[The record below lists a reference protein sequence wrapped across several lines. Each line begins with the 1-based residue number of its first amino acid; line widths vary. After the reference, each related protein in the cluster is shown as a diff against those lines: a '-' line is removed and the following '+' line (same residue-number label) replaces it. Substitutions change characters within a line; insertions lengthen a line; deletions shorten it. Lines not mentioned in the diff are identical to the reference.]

1 MKRILI
7 LLSAIS
13 IIACCAGCGGN
24 TGNVSDV
31 SAPSSN
37 TKKSENTE
45 KERHKNESEKALE
58 YLGRYIELS
67 LYDEEVIYKKSSRY
81 EIELKPKAVIESKKD
96 RIEPV
101 FELPDYQTIRYGMKY
116 NDLKN
121 AGFLRFGYNGTVESN
136 TGGSAS
142 LIISDEPKVYIDIM
156 LFNPTDNTIDRNECI
171 IDSIGIPVE
180 NGPEFVYNGLN
191 PETTFEDVISTLGD
205 PTLGAKLIS
214 ESEKASDINT
224 VRMYYDNHDD
234 AATQTEFKFIFDKE
248 NNKMILNEI
257 CVYKIGN

>member
-1 MKRILI
+1 MKRILL

-81 EIELKPKAVIESKKD
+81 ERELKPKAVIESKKD

-142 LIISDEPKVYIDIM
+142 LIISDDPKVCIDIM
-156 LFNPTDNTIDRNECI
+156 LYNPTDNTIDRNECI

-180 NGPEFVYNGLN
+180 NGPEFDYNGLN